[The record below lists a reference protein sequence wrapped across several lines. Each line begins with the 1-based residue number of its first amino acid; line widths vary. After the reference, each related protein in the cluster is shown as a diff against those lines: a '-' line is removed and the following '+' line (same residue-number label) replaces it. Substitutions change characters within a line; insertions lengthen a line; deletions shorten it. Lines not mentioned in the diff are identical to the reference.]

1 MFSRRLVPI
10 LLAAAVT
17 SATACRS
24 RPKATPEPLAVPAP
38 APRDDAAER
47 AAADARDRAER
58 ERLERERHE
67 AEHRRV
73 MEAVIYFDY
82 DRSDLSAQARSTLD
96 AKLGVLAGAPSMRI
110 RVSGHTDDRG
120 SDEYNIAL
128 GQRRAAAAK
137 RYLAQRGID
146 GGRIDIVS
154 FGEEQPACTAPDAS
168 CWAQNRR
175 DEFQVTAG
183 GLVPGPLS
191 LPVVHPG
198 ARPAGR

>member
-24 RPKATPEPLAVPAP
+24 RPQATPAPAPMPELPAFPAP

-47 AAADARDRAER
+47 AAADARERAER
-58 ERLERERHE
+58 ERLEAER
-67 AEHRRV
+67 RRV
-73 MEAVIYFDY
+73 MEEVVYFDY

-110 RVSGHTDDRG
+110 RVSGHTDDSG

-137 RYLAQRGID
+137 RYLTQRGID

-154 FGEEQPACTAPDAS
+154 FGEEQPVCTASDAS

-183 GLVPGPLS
+183 G
-191 LPVVHPG
+191 
-198 ARPAGR
+198 PAGQDR

>member
-1 MFSRRLVPI
+1 MFSRRLLPI

-24 RPKATPEPLAVPAP
+24 RPKATPEPPAVPAP

-47 AAADARDRAER
+47 AAAAARDR
-58 ERLERERHE
+58 ERLERERLE
-67 AEHRRV
+67 AERRRV
-73 MEAVIYFDY
+73 MEAVINFDY

-110 RVSGHTDDRG
+110 GVSGHTDDRG

-137 RYLAQRGID
+137 RYLTQRGID

-154 FGEEQPACTAPDAS
+154 FGEEQPVCTASDAS

-175 DEFQVTAG
+175 AEFQVTAD
-183 GLVPGPLS
+183 GP
-191 LPVVHPG
+191 VG
-198 ARPAGR
+198 QDR

>member
-1 MFSRRLVPI
+1 
-10 LLAAAVT
+10 
-17 SATACRS
+17 
-24 RPKATPEPLAVPAP
+24 
-38 APRDDAAER
+38 
-47 AAADARDRAER
+47 
-58 ERLERERHE
+58 
-67 AEHRRV
+67 

-137 RYLAQRGID
+137 RYLTQRGID

-154 FGEEQPACTAPDAS
+154 FGEEQPVCTASDAS

-183 GLVPGPLS
+183 G
-191 LPVVHPG
+191 PVG
-198 ARPAGR
+198 QDR

>member
-17 SATACRS
+17 SATACRR
-24 RPKATPEPLAVPAP
+24 RPQATPAPEPPAVPAP

-58 ERLERERHE
+58 DRLERERLE
-67 AEHRRV
+67 AERSRV

-96 AKLGVLAGAPSMRI
+96 AKLGALASAPSMRI
-110 RVSGHTDDRG
+110 RVSGHTDDNG

-137 RYLAQRGID
+137 RYLTQRGID

-154 FGEEQPACTAPDAS
+154 FGEEEPVCTASDAS
-168 CWAQNRR
+168 CRAQNRR

-183 GLVPGPLS
+183 S
-191 LPVVHPG
+191 PVG
-198 ARPAGR
+198 QDR